1 MGDCIAREYRS
12 NQRIRA
18 TTVRVIDEDDA
29 QLGIMSRDDAL
40 QLAQQK
46 ELDLVEVAPAA
57 DPPVCRIL
65 DYGRFRYVQ
74 SKKESEAKKAQKSV
88 ALREVRLRPGIGAHD
103 QEAKLKK
110 VHKLLDTGAKVKMS
124 VVFRG
129 RSITHP
135 EIGVSL
141 LKKMAESLQN
151 EAKLEKAPTMEG
163 RSLSIV
169 LMPTGKRDGP
179 ELDAELSTTDINQ
192 HNGNIESTGESVS
205 KESQHAK
212 T

>member
-1 MGDCIAREYRS
+1 
-12 NQRIRA
+12 
-18 TTVRVIDEDDA
+18 
-29 QLGIMSRDDAL
+29 MSRDDAL

-74 SKKESEAKKAQKSV
+74 SKKEREAKRAQKSV
-88 ALREVRLRPGIGAHD
+88 ALREVRLRPGIGQHD

-141 LKKMAESLQN
+141 LRKMAESLQD

-169 LMPTGKRDGP
+169 LMPTGKRDGR
-179 ELDAELSTTDINQ
+179 ELNEELNTTDTNQ
-192 HNGNIESTGESVS
+192 HNGNIESTEESIL
-205 KESQHAK
+205 KENQHAK